1 MNNRLFYILLAVVM
15 LLGVLS
21 IAALIAYTA
30 ELYEHASILVYIAN
44 GG

>member
-1 MNNRLFYILLAVVM
+1 MSNRLFYILLALIMV
-15 LLGVLS
+15 LGISS

-30 ELYEHASILVYIAN
+30 GLYEHASILVYIAN